1 MKGKRAIE
9 LGAGP
14 GLGGMA
20 FALLGADVLLT
31 DLADIVPLIR
41 KNVDANFTSA
51 ALHGA
56 ILHQDACC
64 STITLFMQIRL
75 QEVYQRASWCQ
86 SCSRARQGG
95 AMGAAGREIEGAR
108 VGLGQR
114 SSHHSGRWAVCF
126 CAGS

>member
-41 KNVDANFTSA
+41 NNVDANFTSA

-75 QEVYQRASWCQ
+75 QEVVPKSFLVSILLTCQ
-86 SCSRARQGG
+86 
-95 AMGAAGREIEGAR
+95 AGRGH
-108 VGLGQR
+108 GGSR
-114 SSHHSGRWAVCF
+114 SGN
-126 CAGS
+126 